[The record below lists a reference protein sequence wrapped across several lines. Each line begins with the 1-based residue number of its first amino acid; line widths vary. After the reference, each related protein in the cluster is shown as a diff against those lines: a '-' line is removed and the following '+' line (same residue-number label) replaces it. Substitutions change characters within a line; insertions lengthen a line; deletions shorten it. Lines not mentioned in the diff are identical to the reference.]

1 MLEARAGMLEAGLEA
16 DRPTVTIKQEDTQLG
31 DIMLPCGP
39 TPDVDQIRRNVVR
52 REVVWSL
59 KQELLDTSEDT
70 LHRDMEMSSIT
81 KSSVFKEAQELISQN
96 CMIDSFMNAACEKLQ
111 NEAPSAPAT
120 AGPPPPPTAPP
131 WRPW

>member
-31 DIMLPCGP
+31 DNILPCGHM
-39 TPDVDQIRRNVVR
+39 PDVDQIRRNVVR

-70 LHRDMEMSSIT
+70 LHRDMETSSIV

-111 NEAPSAPAT
+111 NQAPSAPST

>member
-1 MLEARAGMLEAGLEA
+1 MLEARARMLEAGLEA
-16 DRPTVTIKQEDTQLG
+16 DRSTITIKQEDTQLG
-31 DIMLPCGP
+31 DNMLPCGHM
-39 TPDVDQIRRNVVR
+39 PDVDQIRRNVVR

-70 LHRDMEMSSIT
+70 LHRDMETSSIV

-111 NEAPSAPAT
+111 NEAPSALST

>member
-1 MLEARAGMLEAGLEA
+1 M
-16 DRPTVTIKQEDTQLG
+16 
-31 DIMLPCGP
+31 
-39 TPDVDQIRRNVVR
+39 
-52 REVVWSL
+52 WSL

-131 WRPW
+131 WRPR